1 MIEAKYYR
9 WAIYLAVFT
18 IVYNIVEGV
27 LAMYFGLEEDTL
39 TLFGFGADSFVET
52 VSALGIMQMV
62 LRIKKDPDSKKGK
75 SEITALKI
83 TGWCFYILV
92 VVLVVSSLINLYKG
106 VQPSSTLPGIIISSL
121 SIVIMW
127 VLIRMKIALGNK
139 LNSPALISDAK
150 CNQVCIYMSVVLLIS
165 SGLWMLWEIPYVDI
179 IGTAGIIYFSIREG
193 KEAFEKAK
201 GLHNCAC

>member
-9 WAIYLAVFT
+9 WALYLALFT
-18 IVYNIVEGV
+18 VVYNVVEGV
-27 LAMYFGLEEDTL
+27 LAMYFGLAEDTL

-92 VVLVVSSLINLYKG
+92 GVLLVSSCINIYQG
-106 VQPSSTLPGIIISSL
+106 VQPSSTLPVIIISSL

-127 VLIRMKIALGNK
+127 VMIRMKISLGNK

-165 SGLWMLWEIPYVDI
+165 SGLWMLWKIPYVDI
-179 IGTAGIIYFSIREG
+179 IGTAGIIYFSI
-193 KEAFEKAK
+193 
-201 GLHNCAC
+201 